1 MLERIEDVK
10 LDLGKVNGFAA
21 LCGDRTVVDS
31 AEQLLP
37 LGWHQLFTHTSDPW
51 LQHGVD
57 GHPQERS
64 SDVPVHLTKRMWAAT
79 EVRVTHPIRLKD
91 HVTCERDE
99 PVVVIKQGSSG
110 ELAFSREVMRWRRG
124 VQVLMEEA
132 KTVVYKAAQ
141 AVGQVQALTAPQQP
155 MPVPE
160 MQQVLMLDEVV
171 LFKYSALLGVAH
183 RIHFDQPYATQ
194 VEGYPGLVIHGPLLI
209 QLLLK
214 LARASQLGAFSGAY
228 TARALRP
235 SYLGMALQLNL
246 TKRNDH
252 VLLWVSDAEG
262 NPTLTVTLRA

>member
-1 MLERIEDVK
+1 MERIEEVR

-21 LCGDRTVVDS
+21 LCGDRTVVES
-31 AEQLLP
+31 AEQMLP
-37 LGWHQLFTHTSDPW
+37 LGWHQLFTHASDPW

-57 GHPQERS
+57 GHPQQCS
-64 SDVPVHLTKRMWAAT
+64 LDVPVHLTRRMWAAT
-79 EVRVTHPIRLKD
+79 EVQVTQPIRLKD
-91 HVTCERDE
+91 CVTCERDE
-99 PVVVIKQGSSG
+99 PVVLIKQGGSG
-110 ELAFSREVMRWRRG
+110 ELAFSREVLRWRRG
-124 VQVLMEEA
+124 AQVLMEEA

-141 AVGQVQALTAPQQP
+141 AVGQVRAPTAPQHA

-160 MQQVLMLDEVV
+160 TQQVVMLDEVA

-209 QLLLK
+209 QLLLN
-214 LARASQLGAFSGAY
+214 LARASQPRAFSGTY

-235 SYLGMALQLNL
+235 NYLGMALKLNL
-246 TKRNDH
+246 AKRNDH

-262 NPTLTVTLRA
+262 HPTLTVTLRA

>member
-1 MLERIEDVK
+1 MLERIEEVR
-10 LDLGKVNGFAA
+10 LDIGKVNGFAA
-21 LCGDRTVVDS
+21 LCGDRTAVES

-51 LQHGVD
+51 SQHGSD
-57 GHPQERS
+57 GHPQQRS
-64 SDVPVHLTKRMWAAT
+64 PDVPAHLTRRMWAAT
-79 EVRVTHPIRLKD
+79 EVRVTQPIRLND
-91 HVTCERDE
+91 CVVCERDE
-99 PVVVIKQGSSG
+99 PVVVIKQGRNG

-124 VQVLMEEA
+124 AQVLLEEA

-141 AVGQVQALTAPQQP
+141 VVGQLQTLTAPQQP

-160 MQQVLMLDEVV
+160 TQQVLTLDEVA

-209 QLLLK
+209 QLLLN
-214 LARASQLGAFSGAY
+214 LADASQPGAFSGAY

-235 SYLGMALQLNL
+235 NYLGTALQLNL
-246 TKRNDH
+246 AKRNDH

-262 NPTLTVTLRA
+262 HPTLIVTLRA